1 MLRAGGGESGGG
13 GGRRGQW
20 RAARPRHLRARQR
33 KTPATQADHPHH
45 QIFAYSGSTPKRHAL
60 NPVSP
65 NSDQHQFSATN
76 IRMLPREMVM
86 RVNKMIT
93 KEKMLRSVI
102 KFSQL
107 IL

>member
-1 MLRAGGGESGGG
+1 MRQG
-13 GGRRGQW
+13 GGRRRQW
-20 RAARPRHLRARQR
+20 RTARPRHLRARQR
-33 KTPATQADHPHH
+33 KTPATQADNPHH
-45 QIFAYSGSTPKRHAL
+45 QSFAYSGSTPNRHAL

-93 KEKMLRSVI
+93 KEKML
-102 KFSQL
+102 
-107 IL
+107 